1 MKVNRLKQLWKENKT
16 ALNAW
21 ITSDSSW
28 TAELMANTG
37 LDAMT
42 IDAQHG
48 LATDYPTIL
57 PILQAISTTETTPLV
72 RIPSNDSGFIM
83 RMLDGGAYG
92 IICPMVDNRKEA
104 ESFVGACRYVPDG
117 YRSFGPNRAL
127 LQFGEDYFKIANEE
141 IITMAM
147 IETLDGLKNVDDIA
161 KTPTL
166 TGFYIGP
173 WDLSICMQRPQM
185 ANFKDPELLRAF
197 DKVLNVAAKNNQ
209 IAGIQC
215 PSPEVAQDMSEM
227 GFRLVT
233 AMNDST
239 LMKQGAIEA
248 VNKFRNFQSENTS
261 KGNSPYA

>member
-28 TAELMANTG
+28 TAELMAHTG

-104 ESFVGACRYVPDG
+104 ESFVGACRYVPGG
-117 YRSFGPNRAL
+117 YRSFGPNRAS

-147 IETLDGLKNVDDIA
+147 IETLDGLKNVEDIA

-166 TGFYIGP
+166 NGFYIGP